1 MAKEKRT
8 REERKQGRELRRD
21 ERRGERIR
29 KAIAKSDEE
38 IGFRKQPIN
47 LDENLRDPGYTKTKP
62 VTVVMRDKTI
72 DRLNNGELYTQ
83 KGSIEAYSKDN
94 TQEAVAKSVR
104 TQLDYKASLGEIDA
118 KDNTQ
123 LANGVIQSQANSTPT
138 AGAAIISAIG
148 NNSDA
153 TTTDLNKLPNAA
165 TTVNTTQKQ
174 EDDAIANN
182 AINVN
187 NAVDAETAVDATQAE
202 TAVDGGVT
210 PAAGATETVSAPI
223 GGDGTLAV
231 QQMQGGAATF
241 DQGLNR
247 TKVQDEVTNGA
258 FQGFSNAPVVAIEKL
273 GIQDYFPN
281 AGENIAVGS
290 YSGKYIGNTTIFAAP
305 GARVPFGLYDARMRA
320 LKEAAADRQKAI
332 DKIITAPQTAE
343 QYQQVFNEYFFS
355 GVESLRAKYGDDPNA
370 ILSSPEGAKF
380 FANANAIARD
390 YTKAVA
396 YAESTLK
403 TYADNKTYL
412 PDSMRNKCLEVLY
425 ATGDDW
431 KKAMNGE
438 GSLINSLN
446 GVLSYVNVMPDIEKY
461 ATEALKPENLTEMP
475 MNLKTGG
482 EYDKE
487 SFVAEREN
495 FFMRVRSGGIQE
507 GSNQYVEGIR
517 KYFTGDYIKAITAI
531 CAAQNVSEEQTQDA
545 IRYFEG
551 RIPKESIEF
560 KYSSV
565 NTNAMALAELAQRD
579 KEWRAEQDNRKLS
592 FAGIVNGGGT
602 NDRNP
607 NTGMTFN
614 EEIAKLNK
622 SGLKGA
628 ALEKKLEELHGIYMG
643 ATSGSFAK
651 IDKNGVV
658 VTTIPLPKI
667 DVVQADPQKRSFTV
681 TFKDPLTGKPVS
693 KQMTAAQ
700 IAQTPPN
707 LKLSIGGKVIESN
720 SDYATIVERPVSMES
735 RHAYY
740 DPNGDIHYQTAAKL
754 DDYDKSSLGRRV
766 ILETEKVQVYIPKT
780 MYAEDG
786 RPYQGYEAV
795 PGQVQGN
802 TYNISNPAGQA
813 MVDERV
819 GFSRW
824 QSAQAQAGGQTTV
837 SSGSTTTR

>member
-62 VTVVMRDKTI
+62 ITVVMR
-72 DRLNNGELYTQ
+72 NAGGYP
-83 KGSIEAYSKDN
+83 GPGVEAYSKDN
-94 TQEAVAKSVR
+94 TQEAVDKSVR

-123 LANGVIQSQANSTPT
+123 LANGAIQSQANSTPT

-182 AINVN
+182 AISVN
-187 NAVDAETAVDATQAE
+187 NAVDETPDANAPLVGTEVDVE
-202 TAVDGGVT
+202 GGVGT
-210 PAAGATETVSAPI
+210 GGAGGGVSDNTVV
-223 GGDGTLAV
+223 GGDGSTLN
-231 QQMQGGAATF
+231 QQMQGGATTF

-403 TYADNKTYL
+403 TYADNDTYL

-438 GSLINSLN
+438 GSLISSLN
-446 GVLSYVNVMPDIEKY
+446 GVLSYVNVMPQIEEY
-461 ATEALKPENLTEMP
+461 ATEALKPANLTQMP
-475 MNLKTGG
+475 INLKTGG
-482 EYDKE
+482 EYDDENFIRERE
-487 SFVAEREN
+487 SF
-495 FFMRVRSGGIQE
+495 FIRVRSGGIQE
-507 GSNQYVEGIR
+507 GSNEYVEGIR
-517 KYFTGDYIKAITAI
+517 KYFTGDYVKAITAI

-545 IRYFEG
+545 IKYFEG
-551 RIPKESIEF
+551 RIPKESIEL
-560 KYSSV
+560 KYKSIS
-565 NTNAMALAELAQRD
+565 TNAMELA
-579 KEWRAEQDNRKLS
+579 
-592 FAGIVNGGGT
+592 
-602 NDRNP
+602 
-607 NTGMTFN
+607 
-614 EEIAKLNK
+614 
-622 SGLKGA
+622 
-628 ALEKKLEELHGIYMG
+628 KLEERRRQFDLNRSDQKENESYARTIHEI
-643 ATSGSFAK
+643 GSNG
-651 IDKNGVV
+651 KN
-658 VTTIPLPKI
+658 P
-667 DVVQADPQKRSFTV
+667 A
-681 TFKDPLTGKPVS
+681 TGKTFNQEVALLKASGASGAELKRKMESLYKLYFGVQDGKISTDGNGTNVTYVPILGGKSEPGDPTKYKFGVS
-693 KQMTAAQ
+693 YKDGDQWRYKTLTAAQ
-700 IAQTPPN
+700 IASSSE
-707 LKLSIGGKVIESN
+707 KYYMGGKPISN
-720 SDYATIVERPVSMES
+720 SDYANIKVKPVNTEVRVAFINSRTGKQEYLKADGSNMDSYLESAEDKRITYATVQHQIYLRKGGEGNLQTGDLGVYYEPVSGF
-735 RHAYY
+735 AT
-740 DPNGDIHYQTAAKL
+740 G
-754 DDYDKSSLGRRV
+754 
-766 ILETEKVQVYIPKT
+766 ETI
-780 MYAEDG
+780 
-786 RPYQGYEAV
+786 
-795 PGQVQGN
+795 
-802 TYNISNPAGQA
+802 NIANPAGQQYLDS
-813 MVDERV
+813 VI
-819 GFSRW
+819 GFTEK
-824 QSAQAQAGGQTTV
+824 QAAEAQGNADI
-837 SSGSTTTR
+837 STTTVNSTEE